1 MRRRKSV
8 LLILAV
14 ICVLAGCGQGKAP
27 EVSSVSVDKDGI
39 ISHQIVGQFE
49 QNYYEMDGLESLAKE
64 RVDEYCADNGGDS
77 VTFGGVDEKDGKILI
92 QFQYATDAD
101 YSAFNNRTM
110 FVGSLEEAENQG
122 FDLGY
127 VAFVSPKGQPMEISD
142 LEEPEKKMIMI
153 IGMGPSEEMMVNTY
167 GKVIYVNQSAMSG
180 LDMTFSGKSSVMISY
195 PASETEE
202 QNGMLSYII
211 FE

>member
-1 MRRRKSV
+1 MRRSKSV
-8 LLILAV
+8 LLILAAV
-14 ICVLAGCGQGKAP
+14 SVLAGCGQGKTP
-27 EVSSVSVDKDGI
+27 EMSSVSIDKEGK

-49 QNYYEMDGLESLAKE
+49 QNYYEADGLISLAEE
-64 RVDEYCADNGGDS
+64 RVAEYCADNGGDS
-77 VTFGGVDEKDGKILI
+77 VTFGGVDEQDGKVLI
-92 QFQYATDAD
+92 EFQYATDAD

-110 FVGSLEEAENQG
+110 FVGSLEEAGDQG

-142 LEEPEKKMIMI
+142 LEDPEKKQIVI
-153 IGMGPSEEMMVNTY
+153 IGMRPSEEMLVNTY
-167 GKVIYVNQSAMSG
+167 GKVIYINQSAMSS
-180 LDMTFSGKSSVMISY
+180 LDMTFSGKSSVTISY

-202 QNGMLSYII
+202 QKSMLSYII